1 MRCVTPAK
9 DAPAPLD
16 ARRPERTDGRPAPE
30 LRATATAP
38 VSASHDALGGSPL
51 DPRLTFASFVIGRS
65 NTLAHAAARQVA
77 EGRRGD
83 RVMFNP
89 LYIHA
94 GVGLGKTHLLQA
106 VTWAGNSG
114 SERKVL
120 YLTAEKFM
128 YGFVAALKTQTALA
142 FKEALRGIDVLVIDD
157 LQFLQG
163 KSTQAEF
170 CHTLNALIDAGRQ
183 VVIAA
188 DRPPSDL
195 ESLDDRV
202 RSRLAGGLVVEM
214 GSLGEELRLGI
225 LKSRVAAARAHHATF
240 DVPAPVL
247 DYLARTITHN
257 GRDLEGAVNRLL
269 AHSKLNAQPVT
280 LEMAERE
287 VRDLIRPQEP
297 KRIKIEDIQR
307 VVARQYNVS
316 RSDLLSSRRT
326 ANVVRPRQVAMY
338 LAKTLTLRSLPEI
351 GRRFG
356 GRDHTTVL
364 HAVRKIEALVAKDVA
379 LVRRGRSR
387 SSASCRSNART
398 GSSPPC
404 GTGWPVAAAADRGAA
419 GHFCRKRGE
428 RPRRFPCAGGHPRH
442 LAVPPRVWSN
452 PASIRLFGFQM
463 PRRCL
468 SGRPAFPSLGS
479 GGYCNEGHGR
489 TRATAEIAG
498 PRPSRGRAPQHHSDP
513 RQRAVPRRK
522 RPAVAES
529 HRPRPRGDRNAGGGN
544 RDRRLDHRAGAHVLR
559 HRAQTARRLADR
571 AGRRRRPR
579 GAGDPRRPL
588 ALHAADPAGKRFP
601 GSRRRRHDAFVHAGR
616 RRPEAADRP
625 HAVRD
630 LDRRDAL
637 LPQRHLSARAGTRQ
651 GRDPARGR
659 DRRPSAGAGRSA
671 VAEGRG
677 RHAGRDRAAQD
688 RRRSAAADRGQ

>member
-1 MRCVTPAK
+1 MSEIEQDRWSRVKGRLRSTVGEDVYSSWFGRMDLENVQDESVHLSVPTRFLKSWIQAHYAERVLTCWQAEMPGINRVDLTVRTAMRS
-9 DAPAPLD
+9 APAPKEV
-16 ARRPERTDGRPAPE
+16 AVVAETRRVEHRDHRGTPE

-38 VSASHDALGGSPL
+38 VSATHEALGGSPL

-83 RVMFNP
+83 SVMFNP

-114 SERKVL
+114 NERKVL

-128 YGFVAALKTQTALA
+128 YGFVAALKSQTALA

-157 LQFLQG
+157 MQFLQG
-163 KSTQAEF
+163 KTTQAEF

-188 DRPPSDL
+188 DRPPSEL

-214 GSLGEELRLGI
+214 GSLGEDLRLGI

-240 DVPAPVL
+240 DVPLPVL
-247 DYLARTITHN
+247 DYLAHTITHN

-269 AHSKLNAQPVT
+269 AHSKLNATPVT

-287 VRDLIRPQEP
+287 VRDLVRPQEP

-364 HAVRKIEALVAKDVA
+364 HAVRKIEALVSKDLTLSDEVE
-379 LVRRGRSR
+379 LL
-387 SSASCRSNART
+387 
-398 GSSPPC
+398 
-404 GTGWPVAAAADRGAA
+404 
-419 GHFCRKRGE
+419 KRQ
-428 RPRRFPCAGGHPRH
+428 
-442 LAVPPRVWSN
+442 LQ
-452 PASIRLFGFQM
+452 L
-463 PRRCL
+463 
-468 SGRPAFPSLGS
+468 
-479 GGYCNEGHGR
+479 
-489 TRATAEIAG
+489 
-498 PRPSRGRAPQHHSDP
+498 
-513 RQRAVPRRK
+513 
-522 RPAVAES
+522 
-529 HRPRPRGDRNAGGGN
+529 
-544 RDRRLDHRAGAHVLR
+544 
-559 HRAQTARRLADR
+559 
-571 AGRRRRPR
+571 
-579 GAGDPRRPL
+579 
-588 ALHAADPAGKRFP
+588 
-601 GSRRRRHDAFVHAGR
+601 
-616 RRPEAADRP
+616 
-625 HAVRD
+625 
-630 LDRRDAL
+630 
-637 LPQRHLSARAGTRQ
+637 
-651 GRDPARGR
+651 
-659 DRRPSAGAGRSA
+659 
-671 VAEGRG
+671 
-677 RHAGRDRAAQD
+677 QD
-688 RRRSAAADRGQ
+688 

>member
-1 MRCVTPAK
+1 MDLERVGDESVHLSVPTRFLKSWIQTHYADRVLSCWQAELPDLHRVDLTVRTPARAPVVTK
-9 DAPAPLD
+9 DSKMSVE
-16 ARRPERTDGRPAPE
+16 ERLGEQMEQRGSTE
-30 LRATATAP
+30 LRAVATVP
-38 VSASHDALGGSPL
+38 VSASHEALGGSPL
-51 DPRLTFASFVIGRS
+51 DPRLTFATFVGGRS
-65 NTLAHAAARQVA
+65 NTLALAAARQVA

-83 RVMFNP
+83 NVMFNP
-89 LYIHA
+89 LYIHS

-106 VTWAGNSG
+106 VTWAGNSAD
-114 SERKVL
+114 RKVL

-214 GSLGEELRLGI
+214 GSLGEELRLEI
-225 LKSRVAAARAHHATF
+225 LKSRVAAARAHHASF
-240 DVPAPVL
+240 DVPLPVL
-247 DYLARTITHN
+247 DYLAKAITHN
-257 GRDLEGAVNRLL
+257 GRDLEGAINRLL

-297 KRIKIEDIQR
+297 RRVKIEDIQR

-364 HAVRKIEALVAKDVA
+364 HAVRKIEALVSKDIA
-379 LVRRGRSR
+379 LSDEVELL
-387 SSASCRSNART
+387 
-398 GSSPPC
+398 
-404 GTGWPVAAAADRGAA
+404 
-419 GHFCRKRGE
+419 KRQLQE
-428 RPRRFPCAGGHPRH
+428 
-442 LAVPPRVWSN
+442 
-452 PASIRLFGFQM
+452 
-463 PRRCL
+463 
-468 SGRPAFPSLGS
+468 
-479 GGYCNEGHGR
+479 
-489 TRATAEIAG
+489 
-498 PRPSRGRAPQHHSDP
+498 
-513 RQRAVPRRK
+513 
-522 RPAVAES
+522 
-529 HRPRPRGDRNAGGGN
+529 
-544 RDRRLDHRAGAHVLR
+544 
-559 HRAQTARRLADR
+559 
-571 AGRRRRPR
+571 
-579 GAGDPRRPL
+579 
-588 ALHAADPAGKRFP
+588 
-601 GSRRRRHDAFVHAGR
+601 
-616 RRPEAADRP
+616 
-625 HAVRD
+625 
-630 LDRRDAL
+630 
-637 LPQRHLSARAGTRQ
+637 
-651 GRDPARGR
+651 
-659 DRRPSAGAGRSA
+659 
-671 VAEGRG
+671 
-677 RHAGRDRAAQD
+677 
-688 RRRSAAADRGQ
+688 

>member
-1 MRCVTPAK
+1 MRTSVGEDVYTSWFARMDLESVQDESVRLSVPTRFLKSWIQAHYAERVLSAWQAEMPEVHRIDLTVRIG
-9 DAPAPLD
+9 DALRD
-16 ARRPERTDGRPAPE
+16 ARKGGSRAARGTPRASAPTTARRRNCARLRPHRSRP
-30 LRATATAP
+30 T
-38 VSASHDALGGSPL
+38 HDALGGSPL
-51 DPRLTFASFVIGRS
+51 DPRLTFASFVVGRS

-83 RVMFNP
+83 AVMFNP

-106 VTWAGNSG
+106 VTWAGNAG
-114 SERKVL
+114 GERKVL

-225 LKSRVAAARAHHATF
+225 LKSRVAAARAHHASF
-240 DVPAPVL
+240 DVPEPVL

-257 GRDLEGAVNRLL
+257 GRDLEGAINRLL
-269 AHSKLNAQPVT
+269 AHSKLNNQPVT

-364 HAVRKIEALVAKDVA
+364 HAVRKIEALVAKDTA
-379 LVRRGRSR
+379 LSEEVESL
-387 SSASCRSNART
+387 
-398 GSSPPC
+398 
-404 GTGWPVAAAADRGAA
+404 
-419 GHFCRKRGE
+419 KRQLQE
-428 RPRRFPCAGGHPRH
+428 
-442 LAVPPRVWSN
+442 
-452 PASIRLFGFQM
+452 
-463 PRRCL
+463 
-468 SGRPAFPSLGS
+468 
-479 GGYCNEGHGR
+479 
-489 TRATAEIAG
+489 
-498 PRPSRGRAPQHHSDP
+498 
-513 RQRAVPRRK
+513 
-522 RPAVAES
+522 
-529 HRPRPRGDRNAGGGN
+529 
-544 RDRRLDHRAGAHVLR
+544 
-559 HRAQTARRLADR
+559 
-571 AGRRRRPR
+571 
-579 GAGDPRRPL
+579 
-588 ALHAADPAGKRFP
+588 
-601 GSRRRRHDAFVHAGR
+601 
-616 RRPEAADRP
+616 
-625 HAVRD
+625 
-630 LDRRDAL
+630 
-637 LPQRHLSARAGTRQ
+637 
-651 GRDPARGR
+651 
-659 DRRPSAGAGRSA
+659 
-671 VAEGRG
+671 
-677 RHAGRDRAAQD
+677 
-688 RRRSAAADRGQ
+688 